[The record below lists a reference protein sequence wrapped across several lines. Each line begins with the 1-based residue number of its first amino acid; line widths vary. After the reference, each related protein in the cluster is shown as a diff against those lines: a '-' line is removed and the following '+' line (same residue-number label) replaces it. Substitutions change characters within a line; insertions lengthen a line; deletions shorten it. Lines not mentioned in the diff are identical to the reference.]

1 MKNDLSGGTVVKYLA
16 IMFVCV
22 LMLHTNITYA
32 QTPATITIPVG
43 IGNPCNASGSDSLKY
58 YNYNDVTNVLSHRW
72 NCKPSLA
79 IPPGQSVGFTDNLST
94 IQFNPF
100 DGYLYYGRI
109 VSTSG
114 QYTTYIYR
122 WLPTVCPTGSLP
134 IFQTFDNQL
143 VVGIEF
149 DPVTGYGYQINFVD
163 TTGVPALNYD
173 NTGDVGTFVSGT
185 IVNGRPASAHYDD
198 SNDDLQYS
206 RANDVQGVS
215 WAAPIKVATAGNVGQ
230 HPSLAIVNGNPAIA
244 YHDITNSRLMY
255 VRATNVNGTAWGTPV
270 VVDDPPGTT
279 NAGQYTSLV
288 VINGNPAVA
297 YYDVSNGDLKYN
309 RATDANGAAWGTP
322 QILDATGTTGQ
333 FTSMEIVNGNP
344 AISYYDGTNTDLRY
358 IRATNANGTAWAAP
372 VTVTGAGTNT
382 GQYTSMKVVN
392 GNPAISFYN
401 STDQDLVYVRAT
413 DANGTAWAAIQN
425 LAATGN
431 VGLYTSMAIV
441 NGNPAIS
448 FQDGGN
454 SDLKFIRAT
463 DASGTTWAPVETP
476 EATGTRGAYSNL
488 MVADGNPAIAYY
500 DGSNTAARF
509 IRSYDN
515 IGDHWFT
522 NTGVYDMELQQVDFS
537 TNTLGPSRKINFGT
551 RYIYRQ
557 SGDVVMTPSR
567 QMLAAFDNKYFTIN
581 WQDYP
586 TATPLVATFIDT
598 LMLGTG
604 NNLVGLAFASGKL
617 VGSVRASSMCNSFHR
632 ELDILTGALS
642 PITSTD
648 NFTSADMTNIPTGVG
663 AAKRLVSTTLV
674 STGTYDVVY
683 ELVIRNYGGTPISN
697 IQVYDTL
704 NNINGL
710 SNNISA
716 SITSFSGPAG
726 INPNPSYNGRTS
738 PNFNLLVPGS
748 TLSNIPGQNTI
759 TIRITCRISGILP
772 GVVYN
777 NSAAVSGTNI
787 FGDNVRDV
795 STNGSNPDLNSND
808 KPDDVGENQ
817 PTPLLITVPAIT
829 PPCATLVNV
838 LYSQDFGTGT
848 GLVAA
853 IPGAVLGPNTFGP
866 ALATSLY
873 TSSTTAPLATERY
886 TITNNANNANTTHF
900 LSMPDHTGNANG
912 RMLVVNADAANTIMY
927 RGSFYNATCINTQYS
942 LSFYA
947 AFPGNAAYQT
957 ICNAFGG
964 FQYPRIRMRIRDG
977 SSGLII
983 TETSTTDITT
993 SAWNQYGVRF
1003 VAPASYSQ
1011 IIFELINDA
1020 PGGCG
1025 NDVLIDDIQFGTCD
1039 PTPTVS
1045 SSVAAGCMG
1054 QSATFTST
1062 ITDPGAIGGT
1072 VQYQWQVANTPTG
1085 PWSNILL
1092 ATGANHT
1099 IAAVAAADTGK
1110 YYRVLIAAN
1119 GNIGNANCRFASA
1132 PILLQGRILS
1142 TAPTSISRNKNNI
1155 CPGISVTLTRVGG
1168 TLGDGA
1174 SWQWYT
1180 GNCNGTYI
1188 GTGNSITVT
1197 PLVNT
1202 TYYVKAVGTCNTTT
1216 CAQIT
1221 IFISCD
1227 IDKDK
1232 DGITDYVESYA
1243 FPAALTNA
1251 YNTGYPGYK
1260 DNNNDFINDDFQADG
1275 DSDNDATPNYLDTD
1289 FPGRVD
1295 VNSDG
1300 IDDRFDM
1307 DLDGIINM
1315 LDLDSDNDGI
1325 PDVVE
1330 AGGVDEDGDGRLDNF
1345 TDTDGDGLSQSVDG
1359 NNTGAANSGN
1369 GLGAVDLDA
1378 DGRPN
1383 AVDRDSDGDG
1393 IPDVIEVYGPDTN
1406 NDARIDG
1413 FVDVNGDGL
1422 HDAYI
1427 NGAALLRTG
1436 ADVNNDGRADSYP
1449 NKNFDNDRRANP
1461 YDIDSDGDGIADVI
1475 EAGFADANYNGFE
1488 DAAAGIGTD
1497 GWSNTI
1503 RARPAPLALLNSDGV
1518 GRPNYLDID
1527 SDGDG
1532 IPDNIEGQST
1542 AGYRFPAYADSDND
1556 GLDNA
1561 YDLAPF
1567 TATFGGAGILLYD
1580 RDMDGIPDYIDL
1592 DADADG
1598 QPDIVEGND
1607 WNFDGFAWEVTTP
1620 LGTDADGDG
1629 LDDRF
1634 DLINSTTNLKGTSL
1648 YMGTSGSMTGDPSP
1662 GTRATVQRTLA
1673 SGGCAFERDWRCVS
1687 VVLPIS
1693 HLQLNAADNNNV
1705 VALNWTVMT
1714 SIDLNIFEI
1723 ERSTDNVNFQKA
1735 GTKDAAV
1742 TLDQMES
1749 FNSNDNIATI
1759 SSAIIYYRIKAIAQN
1774 GQVKYSNV
1782 VAIRKG
1788 KSIAPFTISPNPAN
1802 DMTSIRFYS
1811 EKEMMVTVVMRDYAG
1826 RQVYLQ
1832 KVKAL
1837 KGNNILPI
1845 TNLTRYSDGV
1855 YHVQLMIDNDVQSAK
1870 LIIQN

>member
-1 MKNDLSGGTVVKYLA
+1 MKNDLYGRKILQYVTALLVSALLLHADVV
-16 IMFVCV
+16 
-22 LMLHTNITYA
+22 NA
-32 QTPATITIPVG
+32 QPATITIPVG
-43 IGNPCNASGSDSLKY
+43 IGNPCNNSSRDSLKY
-58 YNYNDVTNVLSHRW
+58 YNYNDVTNVLTHRW
-72 NCKPSLA
+72 NCLPSLA
-79 IPPGQSVGFTDNLST
+79 APGFSDNLST

-100 DGYLYYGRI
+100 DGYLYFGRI
-109 VSTSG
+109 INTSG
-114 QYTTYIYR
+114 QYTTHIYR
-122 WLPTVCPTGSLP
+122 WLPTTCPGSSLP

-163 TTGVPALNYD
+163 TTGVPALSYD
-173 NTGDVGTFVSGT
+173 VAGDVGTFISAT
-185 IVNGRPASAHYDD
+185 IVNGKPASAHYDD
-198 SNDDLQYS
+198 SNDDLNYS

-215 WAAPIKVATAGNVGQ
+215 WAAPVKVYTTGNVGQ
-230 HPSLAIVNGNPAIA
+230 HPSLAVVNGNPAIAFQDVSNNRLMYVRASNVNGTAWGAPVVVAAPAGVVVGQYTSLVVVNGNPAIA
-244 YHDITNSRLMY
+244 YYD
-255 VRATNVNGTAWGTPV
+255 AT
-270 VVDDPPGTT
+270 
-279 NAGQYTSLV
+279 
-288 VINGNPAVA
+288 
-297 YYDVSNGDLKYN
+297 NGDLKYT
-309 RATDANGAAWGTP
+309 RATDANGTAWSAPVT
-322 QILDATGTTGQ
+322 LDATGTTGQ

-344 AISYYDGTNTDLRY
+344 AISYYDASNGDLRY
-358 IRATNANGTAWAAP
+358 IRATNATGSTWGAA
-372 VTVTGAGTNT
+372 VTVTGAGTVT
-382 GQYTSMKVVN
+382 GQYTSLKVVN

-401 STDQDLVYVRAT
+401 VTNQDLVYVRAT
-413 DANGTAWAAIQN
+413 DANGGAWGTPLNIATA
-425 LAATGN
+425 GN
-431 VGLYTSMAIV
+431 SGMYSSMAIIG
-441 NGNPAIS
+441 GNPAIS
-448 FQDGGN
+448 YQDATN
-454 SDLKFIRAT
+454 SDVKYIRAT
-463 DASGTTWAPVETP
+463 DANGATWPAAALTP
-476 EATGTRGAYSNL
+476 EATGTKGAYSNL
-488 MVADGNPAIAYY
+488 FVADGNPAIAYY
-500 DGSNTAARF
+500 DGGGRDARF
-509 IRSYDN
+509 IRSYDAA
-515 IGDHWFT
+515 GDHWFS

-557 SGDVVMTPSR
+557 SGDVVMTPGR

-581 WQDYP
+581 WQDYA
-586 TATPLVATFIDT
+586 TATPLVATYIDT
-598 LMLGTG
+598 LALGTG
-604 NNLVGLAFASGKL
+604 NNLVGLAYASGKL
-617 VGSVRASSMCNSFHR
+617 VGSVRSSTMCNSFHR
-632 ELDILTGALS
+632 EIEILTGALS
-642 PITSTD
+642 PILSAD

-683 ELVIRNYGGTPISN
+683 ELVIKNYGGTPISN

-710 SNNISA
+710 ANNISA

-726 INPNPSYNGRTS
+726 ITPNASYNGKTS
-738 PNFNLLVPGS
+738 PNFNLLTPGG

-759 TIRITCRISGILP
+759 TLRITCRISGILP

-777 NSAAVSGTNI
+777 NSAAVTGTNI
-787 FGDNVRDV
+787 FGDPLRDV
-795 STNGSNPDLNSND
+795 STNGNNPDLNSND
-808 KPDDVGENQ
+808 KPDDTGENQ

-848 GLVAA
+848 TLAAA
-853 IPGAVLGPNTFGP
+853 IPAAVLGPNTFGP

-873 TSSTTAPLATERY
+873 TSSTTSPLATDRY
-886 TITNNANNANTTHF
+886 TLTNNANNANTTNF
-900 LSMPDHTGNANG
+900 LSITDHTGNANG

-927 RGSFYNATCINTQYS
+927 RGSFYNSTCINTQYS

-964 FQYPRIRMRIRDG
+964 FQYPKIRMRIRDG
-977 SSGLII
+977 ISGLII
-983 TETSTTDITT
+983 TETSTADITT
-993 SAWNQYGVRF
+993 SAWQQYGVRF

-1039 PTPTVS
+1039 PTPVVT

-1054 QSATFTST
+1054 QSATFTSN

-1072 VQYQWQVANTPTG
+1072 VQYQWQVAPTATG
-1085 PWSNILL
+1085 VWANIPG

-1099 IAAVAAADTGK
+1099 IASVAAGDTGK

-1132 PILLQGRILS
+1132 PILLQGRLLS
-1142 TAPTSISRNKNNI
+1142 TAPTSVTTNKNNV
-1155 CPGISVTLTRVGG
+1155 CPGIQVTLTRVGG

-1174 SWQWYT
+1174 SWQWFT
-1180 GNCNGTYI
+1180 GSCNGTYI
-1188 GTGNSITVT
+1188 GSGNSITVA

-1202 TYYVKAVGTCNTTT
+1202 TYYVKAVGTCNTTA
-1216 CAQIT
+1216 CAQVT

-1232 DGITDYVESYA
+1232 DGIPDVVESYFISNA
-1243 FPAALTNA
+1243 VLANA
-1251 YNTGYPGYK
+1251 YNTSYAGYK

-1275 DSDNDATPNYLDTD
+1275 DSDNDGIPNYLDTD

-1295 VNSDG
+1295 SNGDG
-1300 IDDRFDM
+1300 VDDRFDM

-1330 AGGVDEDGDGRLDNF
+1330 AGGVDANGDGRLDNYS
-1345 TDTDGDGLSQSVDG
+1345 DTDGDGLSQNVDA
-1359 NNTGAANSGN
+1359 NNTGANNSGQ
-1369 GLGAVDLDA
+1369 GLGRPDLDN

-1393 IPDVIEVYGPDTN
+1393 IPDVIEVFGPDSN
-1406 NDARIDG
+1406 NNAIIDG
-1413 FVDVNGDGL
+1413 FIDVNGDGL
-1422 HDAYI
+1422 HDSYI
-1427 NGAALLRTG
+1427 NGTALLRTG

-1449 NKNFDNDRRANP
+1449 EKNFDNDGRANP
-1461 YDIDSDGDGIADVI
+1461 YDIDSDGDGIVDVI
-1475 EAGFADANYNGFE
+1475 EAGFADANFNGFE
-1488 DAAAGIGTD
+1488 DGVTGAD

-1503 RARPAPLALLNSDGV
+1503 RARPAPLVLLNSDGV

-1542 AGYRFPAYADSDND
+1542 AGYRLPTYLDNDND

-1580 RDMDGIPDYIDL
+1580 RDGDGTPDYIDL
-1592 DADADG
+1592 DSDADG
-1598 QPDIVEGND
+1598 QPDIVEGHD
-1607 WNFDGFAWEVTTP
+1607 WNFDGYGNEVVTP

-1634 DLINSTTNLKGTSL
+1634 DLINSTTNIRGTSA
-1648 YMGTSGSMTGDPSP
+1648 YMGASGSMSGDPTP

-1693 HLQLNAADNNNV
+1693 HLQLIASENNSAV
-1705 VALNWTVMT
+1705 SLNWSVM
-1714 SIDLNIFEI
+1714 SGQQLNVFEI
-1723 ERSTDNVNFQKA
+1723 ERSTDNISFQKI
-1735 GTKDAAV
+1735 GTQPATV
-1742 TLDQMES
+1742 RLDQMEN
-1749 FNSNDNIATI
+1749 FAGNDNIAALNGTV
-1759 SSAIIYYRIKAIAQN
+1759 IYYRIKVIAQT

-1782 VAIRKG
+1782 VAVRKE
-1788 KSIAPFTISPNPAN
+1788 KTIAPFSITPNPAS
-1802 DMTSIRFYS
+1802 DVASIRFYA
-1811 EKEMMVTVVMRDYAG
+1811 EKETVVTINIRDFAG

-1832 KVKAL
+1832 KVRVV
-1837 KGNNILPI
+1837 KGNNILPLQ
-1845 TNLTRYSDGV
+1845 NLSKYSDGV
-1855 YHVQLMIDNDVQSAK
+1855 YHVQMMIDNDIQSAK